1 MCFVDT
7 CIPIHFLLIDR
18 TLSWSCV
25 DELYSNQI
33 AIIWIWPLC
42 WTNFCHAIFKVATTP
57 CFSLQVFLHLA
68 SHLAS
73 WGWWRPQLFRG
84 LFSAPSQAGEA
95 RYLKRPLADRQWSQ
109 RSGGPGRPASSPERL
124 FVAQT
129 LPGSAYP
136 FTSQAPSPTGPQLQP
151 TTRPQLLIIW
161 LMERHWS
168 GTVRARGG
176 PSL

>member
-1 MCFVDT
+1 MSCTLTRLQLFESDPYAEPIFVMQY
-7 CIPIHFLLIDR
+7 LR
-18 TLSWSCV
+18 
-25 DELYSNQI
+25 
-33 AIIWIWPLC
+33 WPP
-42 WTNFCHAIFKVATTP
+42 HR
-57 CFSLQVFLHLA
+57 FSLQVFLHLA

-161 LMERHWS
+161 LMERH
-168 GTVRARGG
+168 
-176 PSL
+176 